1 MWGYSL
7 EDLAKKAQEAA
18 AAAQEE
24 AAKLAVRLPLCLC
37 LGLCNNCAICSEDG
51 EDIILTR
58 Q

>member
-37 LGLCNNCAICSEDG
+37 LAIIVCYVVG
-51 EDIILTR
+51 MMARI
-58 Q
+58 